1 MFAKG
6 KRKPSGP
13 NRFAAL
19 QNSDEDDED
28 SGSKSIDNNSIKGAS
43 AEAAGIVLKFVLDFN
58 IHNCNLDKF
67 SYF

>member
-19 QNSDEDDED
+19 QNSDEDEED
-28 SGSKSIDNNSIKGAS
+28 SGSKSIDNNSLEGAS
-43 AEAAGIVLKFVLDFN
+43 AEAAGIVLTFALNFN
-58 IHNCNLDKF
+58 HRDIL
-67 SYF
+67 